1 MRENLSR
8 IQRQLLT
15 EYKGIQDDYTE
26 CLVKFK
32 TGQMANADL
41 EKYGKALDN
50 AIMQYH
56 ALKMQEVNDTLQGLW
71 HDVYTGTDIDFI
83 AIRAE
88 AGTETAVRRT
98 YNYRVVM
105 VKSEY
110 GRFGIIDYR

>member
-1 MRENLSR
+1 
-8 IQRQLLT
+8 
-15 EYKGIQDDYTE
+15 
-26 CLVKFK
+26 
-32 TGQMANADL
+32 MANADL